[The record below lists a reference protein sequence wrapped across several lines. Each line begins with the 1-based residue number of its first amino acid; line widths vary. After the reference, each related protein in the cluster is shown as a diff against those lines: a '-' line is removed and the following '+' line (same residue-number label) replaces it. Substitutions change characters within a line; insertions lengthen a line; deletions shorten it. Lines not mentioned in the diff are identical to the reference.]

1 MRCSWCRESI
11 QRRFRNEGDKKRGTR
26 RSRQSTVDS
35 RREKTEQS
43 SKPNRAHEMDAPS
56 QNGNCWYTPWQFLRE
71 RQTNNLQDTSL
82 GIICGRR
89 TDNDL
94 DGVQRSCGAG
104 CKRGANHLE

>member
-1 MRCSWCRESI
+1 M
-11 QRRFRNEGDKKRGTR
+11 RGTR

-82 GIICGRR
+82 GIIHGRR

-94 DGVQRSCGAG
+94 DGVKRSCQLSRNVGTTSI
-104 CKRGANHLE
+104 KSTLEDSG